1 MSAAIIS
8 EAAPIIAEAAKQA
21 GPAVAE
27 ATKMTFREAVKAATP
42 LALKVGA
49 GIAATGAAVA
59 IGIFGKTAYDDYRR
73 GREYRLTYSG
83 EAANANK
90 PVTQDEVEA
99 KRQRAAEAAAALE
112 MAQRLAREAEAELHS
127 VEMAAAR
134 TANQPPPNADC

>member
-1 MSAAIIS
+1 MSAAIIT

-49 GIAATGAAVA
+49 GLAAAGGAVA
-59 IGIFGKTAYDDYRR
+59 IGIFGKTAYDDSRR
-73 GREYRLTYSG
+73 GRDYRLTRSG
-83 EAANANK
+83 EAANTNK

-112 MAQRLAREAEAELHS
+112 MAQRLAREAEADLHIS
-127 VEMAAAR
+127 EAAVAR
-134 TANQPPPNADC
+134 STTQQPPNADC